1 MVLSLLHYIRCF
13 IYMHVML
20 YMTAVYM
27 NISKI
32 TDLYLVNQ
40 FLLSLGFLFVCFLLF
55 VSRKK
60 EKN

>member
-1 MVLSLLHYIRCF
+1 
-13 IYMHVML
+13 MHVML